1 MLSDNVEKLEKRGS
15 KCLQNML
22 DSHNWNDLLAT
33 KDVEWTETITKVI
46 NQNEKDIKEDAID
59 EIDERNN
66 TYEDNDTSYE
76 SDDDIDISKFLDLAD
91 KYITDDWDK

>member
-15 KCLQNML
+15 KCLQDML
-22 DSHNWNDLLAT
+22 ESHDWNDLLAT
-33 KDVEWTETITKVI
+33 KDVEWRETTTKVT
-46 NQNEKDIKEDAID
+46 NDNEKDIKEDTID

-66 TYEDNDTSYE
+66 TYEDSDTSYE

-91 KYITDDWDK
+91 KYIADDWDK

>member
-15 KCLQNML
+15 KCLQDML
-22 DSHNWNDLLAT
+22 ESHDWNDLLANV
-33 KDVEWTETITKVI
+33 DVEWRETITKVT
-46 NQNEKDIKEDAID
+46 NDNEKDIKEDTID

-66 TYEDNDTSYE
+66 IYEDNDTSYE

-91 KYITDDWDK
+91 KYITDGVDK

>member
-22 DSHNWNDLLAT
+22 DSHDWNDLLAT
-33 KDVEWTETITKVI
+33 KDVEWTETVTKVT
-46 NQNEKDIKEDAID
+46 NENEKDIKEDTID

-76 SDDDIDISKFLDLAD
+76 SDDEIDISKFLDLAD
-91 KYITDDWDK
+91 KYITDDSDK

>member
-22 DSHNWNDLLAT
+22 DSHDWNDLLAT
-33 KDVEWTETITKVI
+33 KDVEWTEIITKVT
-46 NQNEKDIKEDAID
+46 NENEKDIKEDAID

-91 KYITDDWDK
+91 KYITDDCNK